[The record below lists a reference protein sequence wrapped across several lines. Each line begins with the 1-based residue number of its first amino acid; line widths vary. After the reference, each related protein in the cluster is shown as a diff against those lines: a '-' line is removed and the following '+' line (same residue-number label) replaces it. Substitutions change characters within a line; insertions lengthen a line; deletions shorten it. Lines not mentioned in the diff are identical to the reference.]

1 MADDQ
6 AARLQVIKDL
16 TELIEAID
24 RRLPRLGHLDE
35 PAIADEAAK
44 LRARAADFRERLN
57 DSVAKL
63 RTPGDVGKASSG

>member
-6 AARLQVIKDL
+6 AARQQVIKDL

-35 PAIADEAAK
+35 SAIAEEAAE

-57 DSVAKL
+57 GAVAKL
-63 RTPGDVGKASSG
+63 RTTGEAERVSSE